1 MKKYFMKEIS
11 IEYHM
16 DKAKQCYI
24 LLISNIEER
33 YKRVRQ
39 KGGEYWKVKI
49 TNLTVFGNNR
59 NPSWAFI
66 SSNKELS
73 RNKKKPRKYFIKMG
87 GSIQGE

>member
-1 MKKYFMKEIS
+1 MAVGMTRYQWDLGYYSFKSKMKKYFMKEIS

-39 KGGEYWKVKI
+39 KGGEY
-49 TNLTVFGNNR
+49 
-59 NPSWAFI
+59 
-66 SSNKELS
+66 
-73 RNKKKPRKYFIKMG
+73 
-87 GSIQGE
+87 